1 MPQFLVSWRLIGVE
15 TVEAESPEQ
24 ARSMVE
30 AMPGVSGS
38 PGYSN
43 IYCTDP
49 RCTAVSGR
57 QGPSGYISPLVNPS
71 SCGSL

>member
-30 AMPGVSGS
+30 AMPGVPDGGEFEISS
-38 PGYSN
+38 VE
-43 IYCTDP
+43 
-49 RCTAVSGR
+49 TA
-57 QGPSGYISPLVNPS
+57 
-71 SCGSL
+71 